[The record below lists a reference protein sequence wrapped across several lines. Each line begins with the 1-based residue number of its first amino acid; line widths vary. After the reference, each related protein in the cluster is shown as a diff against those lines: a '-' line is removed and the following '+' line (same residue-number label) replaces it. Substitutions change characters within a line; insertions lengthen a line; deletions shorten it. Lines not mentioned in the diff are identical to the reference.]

1 MNKVAAIILGAGKGT
16 RMKSDLPKV
25 LMPICG
31 KPMVRNIINTL
42 EDMNTDEI
50 VVVTAPDGELV
61 RKEVAPHNF
70 SIQEKQLGTGNAVL
84 SAQKALDG
92 FEGDI
97 LTIFGDHPIITKE
110 TYQRAI
116 SKRREGYAIVV
127 LGFRPED
134 TARYGRLVVKGH
146 ELEKIVEYKD
156 ANDEEKAITLCNSG
170 VMCFDGKIMFEL
182 LKEVNNE
189 NAAGEYY
196 LTDAI
201 AIARSK
207 GLKCSI
213 IECDAKEVAGA
224 NTPEELALL
233 ETYLQQRK
241 GK

>member
-42 EDMNTDEI
+42 EDMKTDEI

-61 RKEVAPHNF
+61 RKEVAPHKF

-84 SAQKALDG
+84 SAEVALAG

-97 LTIFGDHPIITKE
+97 LTIFGDHPIITKA

-116 SKRREGYAIVV
+116 AKRREGYAIVV

-134 TARYGRLVVKGH
+134 TARYGRLVVKGN

-170 VMCFDGKIMFEL
+170 VMCFDGKLMFDL

-196 LTDAI
+196 LTDTI
-201 AIARSK
+201 AIARSR

-241 GK
+241 DK